1 MKQERLVSILSDPGR
16 EKRQNIKMIA
26 ALLGITLLGQSPR
39 PVATCV
45 DLKGNQVIPLSKPAS
60 KVTVLIFYLAHC
72 PISQKMTPEI
82 NRIHKEFAGKGVK
95 IYMIHEDLT
104 LSHADVA
111 KEAKEFEL
119 LPPVLVDKWRNQKK
133 MSGVTISPEA
143 VVYDSQHQIQYQGRI
158 NDQFY
163 GLGKM
168 RPKVTSRDLRD
179 AVASVV
185 EGKPVKVKK
194 TEAIGCILP
203 R

>member
-1 MKQERLVSILSDPGR
+1 MLAG
-16 EKRQNIKMIA
+16 
-26 ALLGITLLGQSPR
+26 LLGIILLSPQSG
-39 PVATCV
+39 VAPKCV
-45 DLKGNQVIPLSKPAS
+45 DLEGREVFPLRSPAP
-60 KVTVLIFYLAHC
+60 KATVLIFYLAHC

-82 NRIHKEFAGKGVK
+82 NRIHKEFAGKGVQL
-95 IYMIHEDLT
+95 YMIHEDLT
-104 LSHADVA
+104 LAREEVA
-111 KEAKEFEL
+111 KEAKEYAL
-119 LPPVLVDKWRNQKK
+119 LPPVLIDKWRTQMK
-133 MSGVTISPEA
+133 MSGVTTSPEA
-143 VVYDSQHQIQYQGRI
+143 VVYDSKNQIRYQGRI
-158 NDQFY
+158 NNQFY

>member
-1 MKQERLVSILSDPGR
+1 ML
-16 EKRQNIKMIA
+16 A
-26 ALLGITLLGQSPR
+26 ALLGITILGQGPA

-45 DLKGNQVIPLSKPAS
+45 DLKGNQVVPLQAKSKKA
-60 KVTVLIFYLAHC
+60 TVLIFYLAHC

-82 NRIHKEFAGKGVK
+82 NRIYKEFSGKGAQF
-95 IYMIHEDLT
+95 YMIHEDLT
-104 LSHADVA
+104 LSNQEVA
-111 KEAKEFEL
+111 KEAKDYSL
-119 LPPVLVDKWRNQKK
+119 LPPVLIDKWRTQMKISDAK
-133 MSGVTISPEA
+133 TSPEA
-143 VVYDSQHQIQYQGRI
+143 VVYDGQMRIQYQGRI

-185 EGKPVKVKK
+185 EGKPVRVKK

-203 R
+203 K

>member
-1 MKQERLVSILSDPGR
+1 MPAPVTPLEPRTVA
-16 EKRQNIKMIA
+16 KRQNSKMLA
-26 ALLGITLLGQSPR
+26 ALLGITLLGQGPK

-45 DLKGNQVIPLSKPAS
+45 DLKGTQVSPLNKPAP
-60 KVTVLIFYLAHC
+60 KATVLIFYLAHC

-95 IYMIHEDLT
+95 VYMIHEDLA
-104 LSHADVA
+104 LSNSEVA
-111 KEAKEFEL
+111 KEAKEFGL
-119 LPPVLVDKWRNQKK
+119 LPTILVDKWQTQMK
-133 MSGVTISPEA
+133 MSGVKTSPEA
-143 VVYDSQHQIQYQGRI
+143 VVYDSQHRIQYQGRI

-168 RPKVTSRDLRD
+168 RPRVTSRDLRD